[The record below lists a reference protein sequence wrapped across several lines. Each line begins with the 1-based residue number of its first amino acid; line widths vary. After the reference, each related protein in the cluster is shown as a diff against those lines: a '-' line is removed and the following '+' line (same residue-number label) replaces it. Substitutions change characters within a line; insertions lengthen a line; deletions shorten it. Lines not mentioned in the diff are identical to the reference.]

1 MTTRAQTQTQTKK
14 EAQPQSG
21 QPTAAAQ
28 ADLSAALTRAP
39 RSLWRDAWSRLL
51 RNKAAVAGAIVIL
64 FFMFVAVFAHVL
76 APHNPLELNSGKGFL
91 PPMWVEES
99 STGKAGLP
107 EFVLGT
113 DNLGRD
119 VLSRVIYGARVSM
132 VVGFIPTLII
142 VLVGVSLGL
151 ISGYWGGA
159 TDNLLMRFTDI
170 VYAFPDLLFFIIVMT
185 ALRATAIGQFLNGLF
200 LLFVALALVNWVGV
214 ARLVRGQV
222 LALKERDFV
231 MASRAVGAT
240 HTRIMFRHILPN
252 SLGVIIVAMAFLIP
266 GAIITEAVLGYL
278 GLGLRPSTDPNDIF
292 ITSWG
297 SMLLEG
303 QTAINNQPWI
313 LLAPAIAVALV
324 VLSFNFLGDGL
335 RDALDPRLRE

>member
-1 MTTRAQTQTQTKK
+1 MTTVAQTHSTTGK
-14 EAQPQSG
+14 
-21 QPTAAAQ
+21 PTPKPP
-28 ADLSAALTRAP
+28 SAAPGDLAQTLTRPP
-39 RSLWRDAWSRLL
+39 RSLWRDAWSRLI
-51 RNKAAVAGAIVIL
+51 RNKAAVLGAIIIL
-64 FFMFVAVFAHVL
+64 FFVFVAIFASSL
-76 APHNPLELNSGKGFL
+76 APHNPLQIHSGQGFL
-91 PPMWVEES
+91 PPMWVEKS
-99 STGKAGLP
+99 ATGKAGTP
-107 EFVLGT
+107 EFPLGT

-132 VVGFIPTLII
+132 VVGFIPTTII
-142 VLVGVSLGL
+142 VIVGVTIGL
-151 ISGYWGGA
+151 TAGYRGGA
-159 TDNLLMRFTDI
+159 IDNLLMRITDI

-185 ALRATAIGQFLNGLF
+185 ALRNTAIGQFLNGLF
-200 LLFVALALVNWVGV
+200 LLFVALALVNWVGM

-231 MASRAVGAT
+231 LASQAVGSP
-240 HTRIMFRHILPN
+240 HRRIMLRHILPN

-266 GAIITEAVLGYL
+266 GAIITEAILGYL

-297 SMLLEG
+297 SLLLEG
-303 QTAINNQPWI
+303 QAAINNQPWL
-313 LLAPAIAVALV
+313 LLAPAICVALV

>member
-1 MTTRAQTQTQTKK
+1 MTTTAQTQVSSNQVATLAESKG
-14 EAQPQSG
+14 AFVRPS
-21 QPTAAAQ
+21 
-28 ADLSAALTRAP
+28 
-39 RSLWRDAWSRLL
+39 RSFGRDAWARLL
-51 RNKAAVAGAIVIL
+51 HNKAAVSGALVIL
-64 FFMFVAVFAHVL
+64 FFIFVALFAPLL

-91 PPMWVEES
+91 PPMWVENS
-99 STGKAGLP
+99 STGKAGTP
-107 EFVLGT
+107 QFALGT

-132 VVGFIPTLII
+132 VVGFIPTLMI
-142 VLVGVSLGL
+142 VFVGVSVGL

-159 TDNLLMRFTDI
+159 TDNLLMRVTDI

-185 ALRATAIGQFLNGLF
+185 ALRSTPLGQFLNGLF
-200 LLFVALALVNWVGV
+200 LLFMALALVNWVGV

-222 LALKERDFV
+222 LSLKEKDFV
-231 MASRAVGAT
+231 LASRAVGAQDSY
-240 HTRIMFRHILPN
+240 IMLRHILPN
-252 SLGVIIVAMAFLIP
+252 SLGVIIVAIAFLIP

-278 GLGLRPSTDPNDIF
+278 GLGLRPSTNPDDVF

-303 QTAINNQPWI
+303 QAAINNQPWI
-313 LLAPAIAVALV
+313 LLAPALCVALV

>member
-1 MTTRAQTQTQTKK
+1 MTSTAQTQAPSATTTPSDMTKV
-14 EAQPQSG
+14 
-21 QPTAAAQ
+21 
-28 ADLSAALTRAP
+28 LSRP
-39 RSLWRDAWSRLL
+39 SRSFWQDAWSRLIH
-51 RNKAAVAGAIVIL
+51 NKAAVAGAIVIM
-64 FFMFVAVFAHVL
+64 FFLLVAIFAPVL
-76 APHNPLELNSGKGFL
+76 APHNPLEMNSGKGFL
-91 PPMWVEES
+91 PPMWVERS
-99 STGKAGLP
+99 ATGKAGVP

-142 VLVGVSLGL
+142 IVIGVSLGL
-151 ISGYWGGA
+151 VAGYWGGA
-159 TDNLLMRFTDI
+159 TDNLLMRLTDI

-231 MASRAVGAT
+231 LASRAVGAT

-297 SMLLEG
+297 SLLLEG

-335 RDALDPRLRE
+335 RDALDPRMRE

>member
-1 MTTRAQTQTQTKK
+1 MTTSAQTQS
-14 EAQPQSG
+14 QSST
-21 QPTAAAQ
+21 PTAKAA
-28 ADLSAALTRAP
+28 ATTPAALSAAMTRPP
-39 RSLWRDAWSRLL
+39 RSLWRDAWSRLIH
-51 RNKAAVAGAIVIL
+51 NKAAVAGAIVIL
-64 FFMFVAVFAHVL
+64 FFMFVAIFAPVL

-91 PPMWVEES
+91 PPMWVEKS
-99 STGKAGLP
+99 ATGKAGTP

-142 VLVGVSLGL
+142 VVVGVSLGL
-151 ISGYWGGA
+151 LAGYWGGS

-231 MASRAVGAT
+231 LASRAVGST
-240 HTRIMFRHILPN
+240 HARIMFRHILPN

-266 GAIITEAVLGYL
+266 GAIITEAILGYL
-278 GLGLRPSTDPNDIF
+278 GLGLRPSTDPADIF

>member
-1 MTTRAQTQTQTKK
+1 MTSTAQTQASSTK
-14 EAQPQSG
+14 
-21 QPTAAAQ
+21 PTPS
-28 ADLSAALTRAP
+28 DVTNALTRP
-39 RSLWRDAWSRLL
+39 SRSFWQDAWSRLL
-51 RNKAAVAGAIVIL
+51 HNKAAIAGAIVI
-64 FFMFVAVFAHVL
+64 FFFLFVAIFAPVL
-76 APHNPLELNSGKGFL
+76 APHNPLEMNSGQGFL
-91 PPMWVEES
+91 PPMWVERS
-99 STGKAGLP
+99 ATGKAGVP

-142 VLVGVSLGL
+142 VVIGVSMGL
-151 ISGYWGGA
+151 IAGYWGGA
-159 TDNLLMRFTDI
+159 TDNLLMRLTDI

-231 MASRAVGAT
+231 LASRSVGAT

-297 SMLLEG
+297 SLLLEG

-335 RDALDPRLRE
+335 RDALDPRMRE

>member
-1 MTTRAQTQTQTKK
+1 MTTTAQTQT
-14 EAQPQSG
+14 PSG
-21 QPTAAAQ
+21 QTA
-28 ADLSAALTRAP
+28 SAADTAKVLSRP
-39 RSLWRDAWSRLL
+39 SRSFWRDAWSRLL
-51 RNKAAVAGAIVIL
+51 HNKAAVAGALVIL
-64 FFMFVAVFAHVL
+64 FFMFVAVFAPVL

-91 PPMWVEES
+91 PPMWVENS
-99 STGKAGLP
+99 STGKAGTP
-107 EFVLGT
+107 EFILGT

-142 VLVGVSLGL
+142 VVVGVSLGM
-151 ISGYWGGA
+151 IAGYFGGS
-159 TDNLLMRFTDI
+159 TDNLLMRLTDI

-185 ALRATAIGQFLNGLF
+185 ALRATALGQFLNGLF

-222 LALKERDFV
+222 LSLKEKDFV
-231 MASRAVGAT
+231 LASKAVGAKDS
-240 HTRIMFRHILPN
+240 RIMFRHILPN

-266 GAIITEAVLGYL
+266 GAIITEAILGYL
-278 GLGLRPSTDPNDIF
+278 GLGLRPSTDPTDIF

-313 LLAPAIAVALV
+313 LLSPAIAVALV

>member
-1 MTTRAQTQTQTKK
+1 MTTSATTQVGKAAVAPSEMTK
-14 EAQPQSG
+14 
-21 QPTAAAQ
+21 
-28 ADLSAALTRAP
+28 ALARP
-39 RSLWRDAWSRLL
+39 SRSFWQDAWLRLL
-51 RNKAAVAGAIVIL
+51 HNKAAVAGAIVIL
-64 FFMFVAVFAHVL
+64 FFMLVAVFAPVL

-91 PPMWVEES
+91 PPMWVEQS
-99 STGKAGLP
+99 ATGKAGTP
-107 EFVLGT
+107 EFILGT

-119 VLSRVIYGARVSM
+119 VLSRLIYGARVSM

-142 VLVGVSLGL
+142 IVVGVSLGL
-151 ISGYWGGA
+151 VAGYWGGS
-159 TDNLLMRFTDI
+159 TDNILMRITDV

-231 MASRAVGAT
+231 LASRAVGST
-240 HTRIMFRHILPN
+240 HMRIMFRHILPN
-252 SLGVIIVAMAFLIP
+252 SMGVIIVAMAFLIP
-266 GAIITEAVLGYL
+266 GAIITEAILGYL
-278 GLGLRPSTDPNDIF
+278 GLGLRPSTDPADIF

-303 QTAINNQPWI
+303 QSAINNQPWL

>member
-1 MTTRAQTQTQTKK
+1 MTTSAQTHTQSSKS
-14 EAQPQSG
+14 AP
-21 QPTAAAQ
+21 AAPN
-28 ADLSAALTRAP
+28 DLSAALQRP
-39 RSLWRDAWSRLL
+39 SRSLWRDAWSRLL
-51 RNKAAVAGAIVIL
+51 HNKAAVLGALVIL
-64 FFMFVAVFAHVL
+64 FFMFVAIFAPVL

-91 PPMWVEES
+91 PPMWVEKS
-99 STGKAGLP
+99 ATGKAGAP
-107 EFVLGT
+107 EFILGT

-142 VLVGVSLGL
+142 IVVGVSLGL

-185 ALRATAIGQFLNGLF
+185 ALRSTAIGQFLNGLF

-231 MASRAVGAT
+231 LASRAVGAT
-240 HTRIMFRHILPN
+240 HRRIMFRHILPN

-266 GAIITEAVLGYL
+266 GAIITEAILGYL

-313 LLAPAIAVALV
+313 LLAPAVAVALV

>member
-1 MTTRAQTQTQTKK
+1 MTRK
-14 EAQPQSG
+14 ESKPVAIPLQERTLWG
-21 QPTAAAQ
+21 
-28 ADLSAALTRAP
+28 DALRRFA
-39 RSLWRDAWSRLL
+39 
-51 RNKAAVAGAIVIL
+51 RNKLSLLAFFLAVALILLAI
-64 FFMFVAVFAHVL
+64 FAPLL

-91 PPMWVEES
+91 PPMWVENS
-99 STGKAGLP
+99 STGKAGTP
-107 EFVLGT
+107 EFILGT

-142 VLVGVSLGL
+142 VVVGVSLGM
-151 ISGYWGGA
+151 ISGYFGGS
-159 TDNLLMRFTDI
+159 TDNLLMRLTDI

-185 ALRATAIGQFLNGLF
+185 ALRATALGQFLNGLF

-222 LALKERDFV
+222 LSLKEKDFV
-231 MASRAVGAT
+231 LASRAVGAKD
-240 HTRIMFRHILPN
+240 TRIMIRHILPN

-266 GAIITEAVLGYL
+266 GAIITEAILGYL
-278 GLGLRPSTDPNDIF
+278 GLGLRPSTDPTDIF